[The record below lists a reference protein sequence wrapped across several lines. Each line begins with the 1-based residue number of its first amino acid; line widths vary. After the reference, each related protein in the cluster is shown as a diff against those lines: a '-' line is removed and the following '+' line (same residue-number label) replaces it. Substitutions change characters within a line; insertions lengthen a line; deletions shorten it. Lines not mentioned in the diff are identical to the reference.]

1 MCCLLAKQVAPN
13 NDRVQRMETE
23 LDDANINICII
34 HIYIYMQTPTSRGCR
49 FQISLFSDGFQ
60 TSVEVA
66 PRTQHDNIWDADTE
80 LEAIT
85 GHAGSGCHDMSRHV
99 TTCHDIVQQCPGLV
113 PLCSRNSYWYTA
125 DSDLIAL
132 AASLLDNSFTT
143 SSWRSLLDEPSPRPN
158 IFANLL

>member
-1 MCCLLAKQVAPN
+1 
-13 NDRVQRMETE
+13 
-23 LDDANINICII
+23 
-34 HIYIYMQTPTSRGCR
+34 MQTPTSRGCR

-99 TTCHDIVQQCPGLV
+99 TTSSSNVQGWFLSVLATPTDTQ
-113 PLCSRNSYWYTA
+113 
-125 DSDLIAL
+125 LIRTWL
-132 AASLLDNSFTT
+132 
-143 SSWRSLLDEPSPRPN
+143 R
-158 IFANLL
+158 

>member
-1 MCCLLAKQVAPN
+1 
-13 NDRVQRMETE
+13 METE
-23 LDDANINICII
+23 LDDANINILYI
-34 HIYIYMQTPTSRGCR
+34 IYMQTPTSRGCR

-85 GHAGSGCHDMSRHV
+85 GHAGSGRHDMSRHRPA
-99 TTCHDIVQQCPGLV
+99 PGLV

-143 SSWRSLLDEPSPRPN
+143 SSWKSLLDEPSS
-158 IFANLL
+158 